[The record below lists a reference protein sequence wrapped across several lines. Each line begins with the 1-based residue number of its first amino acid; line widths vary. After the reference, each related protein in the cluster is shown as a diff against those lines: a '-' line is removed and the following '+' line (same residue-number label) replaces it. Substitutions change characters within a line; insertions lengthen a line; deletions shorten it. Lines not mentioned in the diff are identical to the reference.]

1 MKRVYKRIPIV
12 IFVLCFVS
20 ACNHMDKY
28 PLMVFENRSVFIDE
42 FNNVSIIRSRGKN
55 TIILYFY
62 NGVNKNQF
70 FFDVD
75 KGKLTLT
82 QTSKKN
88 NEKLFKEDEL
98 FEKQIMLLAE
108 RKVKLMDKYN
118 IRDVSHE
125 FQNQGISM
133 KVYFN
138 SLESLLYIKDI
149 ANVKNIEWLRHLK
162 KIKKLDEHWFY
173 ETEQS

>member
-12 IFVLCFVS
+12 IFVLCLVS
-20 ACNHMDKY
+20 ACNHIDKY
-28 PLMVFENRSVFIDE
+28 PLKVFENRSVFIEE
-42 FNNVSIIRSRGKN
+42 FNNVSVIRSRGKN
-55 TIILYFY
+55 TIILYLY
-62 NGVNKNQF
+62 SGMNKNQF

-75 KGKLTLT
+75 KGQLTLT

-88 NEKLFKEDEL
+88 NEKLFKENEL

-118 IRDVSHE
+118 IRDVSRE
-125 FQNQGISM
+125 FQNQGISI

-173 ETEQS
+173 EAEQS